1 MHWVE
6 LNRFACAA
14 RHLLFEGDA
23 TDGGGERESNFVT
36 FSFFGQRKKTR
47 VQLASR
53 GGFDLRAEGTK
64 KAPHGRF
71 FRGRK
76 SRFLEVWLFHESL
89 SFVIS
94 TLFRTQGRS
103 SLSEAKKCLGKTA
116 VNFVWERRR
125 FAKNGRLSRE
135 T

>member
-53 GGFDLRAEGTK
+53 GGFDLRAEG
-64 KAPHGRF
+64 
-71 FRGRK
+71 
-76 SRFLEVWLFHESL
+76 
-89 SFVIS
+89 
-94 TLFRTQGRS
+94 S
-103 SLSEAKKCLGKTA
+103 SLCTPEAAHNSRSAPPPAAHFGEEKKRHMGAFFQGKEISE
-116 VNFVWERRR
+116 F
-125 FAKNGRLSRE
+125 
-135 T
+135 

>member
-76 SRFLEVWLFHESL
+76 SRFLEV
-89 SFVIS
+89 
-94 TLFRTQGRS
+94 
-103 SLSEAKKCLGKTA
+103 
-116 VNFVWERRR
+116 
-125 FAKNGRLSRE
+125 
-135 T
+135 

>member
-23 TDGGGERESNFVT
+23 TERGGERESNFVT
-36 FSFFGQRKKTR
+36 FSFFGQRKENAGSAGQPGRIRSTR
-47 VQLASR
+47 RGEFVVHAGGGAQLTKCAASGSTLR
-53 GGFDLRAEGTK
+53 GRK

-71 FRGRK
+71 FSRGRDFRVLK
-76 SRFLEVWLFHESL
+76 KFEVYKGL

-94 TLFRTQGRS
+94 T
-103 SLSEAKKCLGKTA
+103 
-116 VNFVWERRR
+116 
-125 FAKNGRLSRE
+125 
-135 T
+135 